1 MSRNPPGHICSG
13 PTSRE
18 AAAVRWWKLIH
29 RVLGRGG
36 IFAADALKRRCRAL
50 PREWVGMDTSPGCIG
65 GGAASPEMGKFLL
78 NSNTWAQGEGEALKE
93 RKEEV
98 TR

>member
-1 MSRNPPGHICSG
+1 
-13 PTSRE
+13 
-18 AAAVRWWKLIH
+18 
-29 RVLGRGG
+29 
-36 IFAADALKRRCRAL
+36 
-50 PREWVGMDTSPGCIG
+50 MDTSLDCIG
-65 GGAASPEMGKFLL
+65 GGAARQEMGKFLL

>member
-1 MSRNPPGHICSG
+1 
-13 PTSRE
+13 
-18 AAAVRWWKLIH
+18 
-29 RVLGRGG
+29 
-36 IFAADALKRRCRAL
+36 
-50 PREWVGMDTSPGCIG
+50 MDTSPGCIG